1 LLDVSRLSPR
11 RCDVVFLAFDD
22 MLMLTVR
29 VALLFDAA
37 AARLRCHACRLRRR
51 VYAMMAPL
59 LILMPPIMPL
69 MPPPPHAAI
78 YCCCRFAAILMPPP
92 LMVSPPP
99 LAWLT
104 LTAAAARFAMPSD
117 ACRSH
122 CLMPAD
128 AMLDAPYAPRH
139 DLPLMPR

>member
-1 LLDVSRLSPR
+1 LLDVSRLSLR
-11 RCDVVFLAFDD
+11 RCDVVFLAFVD

-37 AARLRCHACRLRRR
+37 ARDYAATLAAYAAAACHAGAAADIDATD
-51 VYAMMAPL
+51 YAADAAAAD
-59 LILMPPIMPL
+59 
-69 MPPPPHAAI
+69 AAI
-78 YCCCRFAAILMPPP
+78 YCCCRFAAITMPPP

-104 LTAAAARFAMPSD
+104 LTAAAARFTTPSD

-122 CLMPAD
+122 CLMRCR
-128 AMLDAPYAPRH
+128 RH
-139 DLPLMPR
+139 A